1 MTVDPWNLVAI
12 LAMGIATYLTRIS
25 GIFLAERLPRTGR
38 VRIALDALPPAVLT
52 AVVAP
57 AALAGPAEMTA
68 GVVTILAAF
77 RLPLIAVVAIG
88 VATTALMRAML
99 G

>member
-1 MTVDPWNLVAI
+1 VTVDPWNLAAI

-38 VRIALDALPPAVLT
+38 VRVALDALPPAVLT

-57 AALAGPAEMTA
+57 AVLAGPAEMTA
-68 GVVTILAAF
+68 GLVTILAAF

-88 VATTALMRAML
+88 VATTALMRTML

>member
-1 MTVDPWNLVAI
+1 M
-12 LAMGIATYLTRIS
+12 
-25 GIFLAERLPRTGR
+25 
-38 VRIALDALPPAVLT
+38 LT

-57 AALAGPAEMTA
+57 AVLAGPAEMTA
-68 GVVTILAAF
+68 GLVTILAAF

-88 VATTALMRAML
+88 VATTALMRTLL